1 MRLVPHLCLWAL
13 RRETPAAACFLASI
27 RAAQALETGPEPP
40 SDGAESSSSTSD
52 ELWSPS
58 SGDPPCEPGAF
69 MAPFLSIISEQ
80 NHAQPSILCLYF
92 AICQVRCPCR
102 HSDSR
107 NSPRAPATPFA
118 GAQHPHRASLPAAVV
133 GEQADARAH
142 RAAPQPEVR
151 PPRPPPPVPPP
162 LAPLPCPCTRR
173 AQQQQEGAPAARC
186 GTGASTP
193 SAPARCSLA
202 TSLCSRSSPRLGA
215 VLDRRGLPP
224 EPCVVLLGPTQAVR
238 ARRASWAWSCA
249 PDRGL

>member
-1 MRLVPHLCLWAL
+1 MLLLRIQIHESDLSLLSAVRLVPLLCLWAP
-13 RRETPAAACFLASI
+13 RRETPAAACSLASI

-107 NSPRAPATPFA
+107 NSPRAPATPSQVLSTRIEPA
-118 GAQHPHRASLPAAVV
+118 YPLQLSASRLMLELI
-133 GEQADARAH
+133 EQPRSPRCVRRAH
-142 RAAPQPEVR
+142 HR
-151 PPRPPPPVPPP
+151 PCRRLLPR
-162 LAPLPCPCTRR
+162 CP
-173 AQQQQEGAPAARC
+173 ALAPAAR
-186 GTGASTP
+186 S
-193 SAPARCSLA
+193 SSRRAR
-202 TSLCSRSSPRLGA
+202 P
-215 VLDRRGLPP
+215 RRGAAQARRRRPRRRAAA
-224 EPCVVLLGPTQAVR
+224 LLLAYAAG
-238 ARRASWAWSCA
+238 ARRA
-249 PDRGL
+249 

>member
-1 MRLVPHLCLWAL
+1 MSLAVAKDSDHESDLSLLSAVRLVPLLCLWAL
-13 RRETPAAACFLASI
+13 RRETPAAACSLASI

-142 RAAPQPEVR
+142 RAAR
-151 PPRPPPPVPPP
+151 SPRCV
-162 LAPLPCPCTRR
+162 RR
-173 AQQQQEGAPAARC
+173 AHHRPCRRLLPRCPALAPAAR
-186 GTGASTP
+186 S
-193 SAPARCSLA
+193 SSRRAR
-202 TSLCSRSSPRLGA
+202 P
-215 VLDRRGLPP
+215 RRGAAQARRRRPRRRAAAS
-224 EPCVVLLGPTQAVR
+224 LLAYAAG
-238 ARRASWAWSCA
+238 ARRA
-249 PDRGL
+249 

>member
-1 MRLVPHLCLWAL
+1 MPLSAVTEASILRLSAWQRPVELTTNMSAIESLSGVGRSGPVEAGAAYRRPLRIGAPRVEPQLAVWAL
-13 RRETPAAACFLASI
+13 RRETPAAACSLASI

-107 NSPRAPATPFA
+107 NSPRAPATPSQVLSTRIEPA
-118 GAQHPHRASLPAAVV
+118 YPLQLSAS
-133 GEQADARAH
+133 
-142 RAAPQPEVR
+142 
-151 PPRPPPPVPPP
+151 
-162 LAPLPCPCTRR
+162 
-173 AQQQQEGAPAARC
+173 
-186 GTGASTP
+186 
-193 SAPARCSLA
+193 
-202 TSLCSRSSPRLGA
+202 RLM
-215 VLDRRGLPP
+215 LELT
-224 EPCVVLLGPTQAVR
+224 E
-238 ARRASWAWSCA
+238 
-249 PDRGL
+249 

>member
-1 MRLVPHLCLWAL
+1 MLLLWIQNGESDSSLLSAVRLVPLLCLWAL
-13 RRETPAAACFLASI
+13 RRETPAAACSLASI

-58 SGDPPCEPGAF
+58 SGDPPGEPGAF

-107 NSPRAPATPFA
+107 NSPRAPATPSQVLSTRIEPA
-118 GAQHPHRASLPAAVV
+118 YPLQLSASRLMLELT
-133 GEQADARAH
+133 EQPCSPRCVRRAH
-142 RAAPQPEVR
+142 YR
-151 PPRPPPPVPPP
+151 PCRRLLPR
-162 LAPLPCPCTRR
+162 CP
-173 AQQQQEGAPAARC
+173 ALAPAARSSSRRARLRR
-186 GTGASTP
+186 GAAQATA
-193 SAPARCSLA
+193 SAAARSGFA
-202 TSLCSRSSPRLGA
+202 TDLCSWGMPRLCS

-224 EPCVVLLGPTQAVR
+224 ERP
-238 ARRASWAWSCA
+238 
-249 PDRGL
+249 